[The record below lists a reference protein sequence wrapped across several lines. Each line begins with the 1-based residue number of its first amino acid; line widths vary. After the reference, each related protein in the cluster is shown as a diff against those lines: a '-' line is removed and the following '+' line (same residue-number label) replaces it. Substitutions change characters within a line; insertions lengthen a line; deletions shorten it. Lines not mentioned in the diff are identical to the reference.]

1 MRIAVADYSGHPFQ
15 VQLSRQLAA
24 RGHTVLHLHF
34 SEFLTP
40 KGRLDRDADDPK
52 TFISEAISLGR
63 PFSKYSFIHRRHQ
76 EIEVG
81 SRFVA
86 RIQQFE
92 PDVVISSNMPLD
104 AIRQI
109 VRAKRKHR
117 YNLVFWQ
124 QDIYSIAITRILMQ
138 KFGVIGRLVGAYY
151 RAIEKR
157 ALRESDAIVAIS
169 SDFLTPLKEEF
180 KQPLSKVHVI
190 ENWAPLNEITPRP
203 KVNAWSLANGLADK
217 EVVLYTGTLG
227 MKHNPELILSVAE
240 AARHHRPDAVVVVTS
255 EGEVAD
261 SLGSQAASRSLT
273 NLQILPFQPYGVYP
287 DVLGSADVLISIL
300 EPDAG
305 IYSVPSKVLSYL
317 CAGRAIVLSAPSEN
331 LAFSILEKAQAGL
344 PTAAGN
350 PTHFV
355 DAVVALLSDPD
366 LRSRSAS
373 NGRKYAET
381 HFDIDQITTKF
392 ERILATVSL
401 TQTAD
406 RVLEVAALK

>member
-24 RGHTVLHLHF
+24 RGHSVLHLHF

-40 KGRLDRDADDPK
+40 KGRLDRDANDPT
-52 TFISEAISLGR
+52 TFTSEAVSLGR
-63 PFSKYSFIHRRHQ
+63 PFSKYSFIVRRHQ

-81 SRFVA
+81 RRFVA
-86 RIQQFE
+86 RIGTFE

-109 VRAKRKHR
+109 VHAKRKQR
-117 YNLVFWQ
+117 YGLVFWQ

-138 KFGVIGRLVGAYY
+138 KFGVIGRLVGAHY

-169 SDFLTPLKEEF
+169 GDFLSPLKEQF

-190 ENWAPLNEITPRP
+190 ENWAPLSEITPRP
-203 KVNAWSLANGLADK
+203 KVNAWSLAHGLADK
-217 EVVLYTGTLG
+217 DVVLYTGTLG
-227 MKHNPELILSVAE
+227 MKHNPNLILSAAE
-240 AARHHRPDAVVVVTS
+240 AVRHHRPEAVVVVTS
-255 EGEVAD
+255 EGEAAD
-261 SLGSQAASRSLT
+261 TLRSQAASRGLA
-273 NLQILPFQPYGVYP
+273 NLRVLPFQPYSVYP

-331 LAFSILEKAQAGL
+331 LAFKILEKAEAGL
-344 PTAAGN
+344 STAAGY
-350 PTHFV
+350 PTQFV
-355 DAVVALLSDPD
+355 DAVIAFLNDPG
-366 LRSRSAS
+366 LRSRCAS
-373 NGRKYAET
+373 NGRKYAQA
-381 HFDIDQITTKF
+381 HFDIDQIATKF
-392 ERILATVSL
+392 EQILAKVSL
-401 TQTAD
+401 AQAAD
-406 RVLEVAALK
+406 DAFEVAAVE